1 VLGQKVTLPINN
13 TALTLESTILLLTLT
28 EHEVLCLMEMHRFK
42 VCFVKKK
49 ILAESVCL
57 SSDLACLTNL
67 KSLFFH
73 ELVLSV

>member
-1 VLGQKVTLPINN
+1 MLGQKVTLPINN

-28 EHEVLCLMEMHRFK
+28 EHEVLCLMEMRRFK

-57 SSDLACLTNL
+57 SSDFACLTNL